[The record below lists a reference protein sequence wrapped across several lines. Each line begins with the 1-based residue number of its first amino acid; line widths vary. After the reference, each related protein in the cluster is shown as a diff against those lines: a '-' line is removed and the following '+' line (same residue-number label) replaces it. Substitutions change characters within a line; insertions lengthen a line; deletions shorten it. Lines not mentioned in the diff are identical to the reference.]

1 MVEYLYD
8 CIRATAGEDIT
19 ITAKISEEDGT
30 AIIEGCSLVLF
41 DDNEILVLVEGVY
54 EENVWLFTI
63 PADITEG
70 LKGRCWYS
78 VKYKDSSLCFAE
90 PIYLV

>member
-30 AIIEGCSLVLF
+30 AIIENCTLALF
-41 DDNEILVLVEGVY
+41 DDNGVIITVYGTY
-54 EENVWLFTI
+54 EEDLWQFTI
-63 PADITEG
+63 PANITEG
-70 LKGRCWYS
+70 MYGRYWYS